1 MRTGPGLDPGQGVVG
16 DVVNTASRLQSIAP
30 VGGVVV
36 GAGMVRAAQ
45 NAIVFDELDTL
56 QSPRGGRT
64 IGASTDAG

>member
-1 MRTGPGLDPGQGVVG
+1 M
-16 DVVNTASRLQSIAP
+16 VNTASRLQSIAP